1 VRLGNALKNK
11 KIKTMKK
18 RHDYRTR
25 IKEMNGEQLTRYIH
39 SLKNNL
45 LNAIGLWDTTRELNV
60 LCYAEQRLKKL
71 QN

>member
-1 VRLGNALKNK
+1 
-11 KIKTMKK
+11 MKK

-25 IKEMNGEQLTRYIH
+25 IKEMNAEELTKYIP

-45 LNAIGLWDTTRELNV
+45 LNAIGLWDATRELAM

-71 QN
+71 QD

>member
-1 VRLGNALKNK
+1 
-11 KIKTMKK
+11 MKK

-25 IKEMNGEQLTRYIH
+25 IKEMNAEQLIRYIP
-39 SLKNNL
+39 SLKDDL

-71 QN
+71 QENDKVN

>member
-1 VRLGNALKNK
+1 
-11 KIKTMKK
+11 MKK

-25 IKEMNGEQLTRYIH
+25 IKEINAEQLTRYIP

-45 LNAIGLWDTTRELNV
+45 LNAIGLWDATRELKM

-71 QN
+71 QD